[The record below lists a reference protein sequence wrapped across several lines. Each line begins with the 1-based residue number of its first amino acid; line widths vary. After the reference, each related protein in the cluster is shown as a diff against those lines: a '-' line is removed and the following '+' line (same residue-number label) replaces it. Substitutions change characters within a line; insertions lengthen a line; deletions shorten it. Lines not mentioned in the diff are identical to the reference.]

1 MKNYT
6 IWKRL
11 EPHTQTQDLNA
22 GLSAEMADPLWML
35 LRQWQMGE
43 LTGDDAGS
51 PVAVDIASSWS
62 RFQHFLPG
70 GDHGSEGRADGGEPG
85 HGRRVAQLAESSKP
99 LEAVVEAE
107 PVLLLDAIQPGRST
121 PWQAAVQAGR
131 SLRRHLEAQQVPAVA
146 EALLTLFP
154 DLMFKPADAVD
165 GVTEGATEAAYR
177 ILLGGRALDG
187 SKVLSLLDTAGALP
201 SAVVGSADPAIVQRA
216 VDAWRLEMEEDWGVS
231 TPSVPAWDS
240 RSLEYAFT
248 VAAPPLP
255 VDDFVG
261 EAQPEPSGGQ
271 VLMQAAEY
279 EGTGLT
285 WSSLDIVYG
294 SETTMASRFREEQGL
309 PDPPPHPHD
318 GDEFSEGNSGR
329 QVRTVLPA
337 PLAYG
342 GMPSDR
348 FWKFED
354 SSVALGRGGA
364 GPTDLVRMAAI
375 NFATVDSPDWFIA
388 PVELPVGSVA
398 RIDWVIVRD
407 NFGVATLVGT
417 SAWQAN
423 DNAGRMFQPSTS
435 TGRGTEDVP
444 LLVTLPST
452 LDSLESPPLEQIT
465 LQRDEAANMAWC
477 IERRVMGLSGR
488 GIDRP
493 WLRSDFDLPAPDT
506 KDPYE
511 LVWRL
516 ATPVADTWIPLVAVA
531 STESTRPVLR
541 KAHILCTETGIA
553 RTAQG
558 VVMAEV
564 RDVND
569 EEITRSGIDVRITD
583 QLVRGYD
590 GKTYVW
596 RGRSKRAWLGEA
608 SSGLRFDAATP

>member
-6 IWKRL
+6 VWKRL

-70 GDHGSEGRADGGEPG
+70 SIRGSEEQTDAGEPG
-85 HGRRVAQLAESSKP
+85 HGRRPIQLGESSKP

-107 PVLLLDAIQPGRST
+107 PVLLVGPYQSGRST

-131 SLRRHLEAQQVPAVA
+131 SLRRHLEAQHVPAVA

-154 DLMFKPADAVD
+154 DVMFQPGDAVD
-165 GVTEGATEAAYR
+165 GVTEGGTEAAYR
-177 ILLGGRALDG
+177 VLLGGRTLDG
-187 SKVLSLLDTAGALP
+187 SKVLSLLDAAGALP
-201 SAVVGSADPAIVQRA
+201 SVVVGTADPAVVQRA
-216 VDAWRLEMEEDWGVS
+216 VDAWRLEMEEDWGV
-231 TPSVPAWDS
+231 TATSVPAWDNG
-240 RSLEYAFT
+240 SLEYAFT
-248 VAAPPLP
+248 IAAPPLP
-255 VDDFVG
+255 VDDFVA
-261 EAQPEPSGGQ
+261 EVQPGPGGGQ

-279 EGTGLT
+279 EGTGLA
-285 WSSLDIVYG
+285 WNSLDIVDA
-294 SETTMASRFREEQGL
+294 ETPVASRFGEEQGF

-337 PLAYG
+337 PLAYE

-354 SSVALGRGGA
+354 ASAALGRGGA

-375 NFATVDSPDWFIA
+375 NFATADSPDWFIA

-423 DNAGRMFQPSTS
+423 DNAGRMFQPST
-435 TGRGTEDVP
+435 TAGRGTEDVP

-477 IERRVMGLSGR
+477 IERRVLGWSGR

-493 WLRSDFDLPAPDT
+493 WLRSDFDLPTPDT

-516 ATPVADTWIPLVAVA
+516 ATPVADTWTPLVAVA
-531 STESTRPVLR
+531 SAEGTRPILR
-541 KAHILCTETGIA
+541 KAHILSTETGMS

-558 VVMAEV
+558 VIMAEV
-564 RDVND
+564 GDIND

-608 SSGLRFDAATP
+608 SSGLRFDAATR